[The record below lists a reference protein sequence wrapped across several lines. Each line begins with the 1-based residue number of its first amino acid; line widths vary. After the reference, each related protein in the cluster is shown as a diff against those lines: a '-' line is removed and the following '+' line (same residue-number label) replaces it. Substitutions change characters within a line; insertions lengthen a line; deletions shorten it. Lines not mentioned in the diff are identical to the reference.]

1 MAPATTIAGT
11 FSRTVTT
18 TFVLK
23 ATLTHNGK
31 LVETFSVSRRHRASF
46 ENLTRSNNDAVSW
59 LGRQLVKKMVTSKRV
74 MAIAG
79 QLERSTSNAVAS
91 AASSG
96 PTGLISATPQGAAYA
111 FIVGIEKYRD
121 LPSPDG
127 ARADAEAFAQI
138 MKTTLGLPNE
148 RVRVALDD
156 RATAADIR
164 RGVKWL
170 TDNVPAGGRA
180 YFFFSGHG
188 APDPSSGTSYLV
200 PYDGDP
206 SSLVESAIGLKTLID
221 TLVKLGIWL
230 AGLFI
235 AAIVVMPGLTAASL
249 LAGLGIGAV
258 AIGFAFQ
265 DIFENFLAGVLIMLR
280 EKMRI
285 GDVIE
290 CEGITGKVEHITLR
304 ETHVRKLSGEL
315 TVVPNSILFKNP
327 VEILTDD
334 SQRRHEV
341 VVGVSYDTQL
351 DRAAEV
357 IRQAVEDVE
366 DVLASKGIDIFAQ
379 EFNSSSVD
387 FLVRWWAGST
397 PRDGWESKDKVVRA
411 VKAALDEAGIEIP
424 FPYVT
429 HTFKET
435 VPVSHLGDTSRS
447 TP

>member
-1 MAPATTIAGT
+1 MNYIETLRDQLQDMGEGFVESLPSLAIAIFIVFLTWIVARFGARI
-11 FSRTVTT
+11 SDMIVGRTE
-18 TFVLK
+18 L
-23 ATLTHNGK
+23 
-31 LVETFSVSRRHRASF
+31 RAS
-46 ENLTRSNNDAVSW
+46 
-59 LGRQLVKKMVTSKRV
+59 
-74 MAIAG
+74 
-79 QLERSTSNAVAS
+79 
-91 AASSG
+91 
-96 PTGLISATPQGAAYA
+96 
-111 FIVGIEKYRD
+111 
-121 LPSPDG
+121 
-127 ARADAEAFAQI
+127 
-138 MKTTLGLPNE
+138 
-148 RVRVALDD
+148 
-156 RATAADIR
+156 
-164 RGVKWL
+164 
-170 TDNVPAGGRA
+170 
-180 YFFFSGHG
+180 
-188 APDPSSGTSYLV
+188 
-200 PYDGDP
+200 
-206 SSLVESAIGLKTLID
+206 LKTLID

-357 IRQAVEDVE
+357 IRRAVEDVE

>member
-1 MAPATTIAGT
+1 MSTGFVEALPNLAIALFIVFLTWIVARFAARISDTIVG
-11 FSRTVTT
+11 RT
-18 TFVLK
+18 
-23 ATLTHNGK
+23 
-31 LVETFSVSRRHRASF
+31 EIRAS
-46 ENLTRSNNDAVSW
+46 
-59 LGRQLVKKMVTSKRV
+59 
-74 MAIAG
+74 
-79 QLERSTSNAVAS
+79 
-91 AASSG
+91 
-96 PTGLISATPQGAAYA
+96 
-111 FIVGIEKYRD
+111 
-121 LPSPDG
+121 
-127 ARADAEAFAQI
+127 
-138 MKTTLGLPNE
+138 
-148 RVRVALDD
+148 
-156 RATAADIR
+156 
-164 RGVKWL
+164 
-170 TDNVPAGGRA
+170 
-180 YFFFSGHG
+180 
-188 APDPSSGTSYLV
+188 
-200 PYDGDP
+200 
-206 SSLVESAIGLKTLID
+206 LKNLID
-221 TLVKLGIWL
+221 TLVKLGIWTL
-230 AGLFI
+230 GLFV
-235 AAIVVMPGLTAASL
+235 AAVVVIPDLTPASL

-327 VEILTDD
+327 VEIFTDVD
-334 SQRRHEV
+334 QRRHEV

-351 DRAAEV
+351 DHAADV
-357 IRQAVEDVE
+357 ILRAVENVD

-397 PRDGWESKDKVVRA
+397 PRAAWESKDKVIRA
-411 VKAALDEAGIEIP
+411 IKAALDEEGIEIP

-435 VPVSHLGDTSRS
+435 VPVSHLGDTKRK

>member
-1 MAPATTIAGT
+1 MNYIKTLRDQLQDMGEGFVESLPSLAIAIFIVFLTWIVARFGARI
-11 FSRTVTT
+11 SDMIVGRTE
-18 TFVLK
+18 L
-23 ATLTHNGK
+23 
-31 LVETFSVSRRHRASF
+31 RAS
-46 ENLTRSNNDAVSW
+46 
-59 LGRQLVKKMVTSKRV
+59 
-74 MAIAG
+74 
-79 QLERSTSNAVAS
+79 
-91 AASSG
+91 
-96 PTGLISATPQGAAYA
+96 
-111 FIVGIEKYRD
+111 
-121 LPSPDG
+121 
-127 ARADAEAFAQI
+127 
-138 MKTTLGLPNE
+138 
-148 RVRVALDD
+148 
-156 RATAADIR
+156 
-164 RGVKWL
+164 
-170 TDNVPAGGRA
+170 
-180 YFFFSGHG
+180 
-188 APDPSSGTSYLV
+188 
-200 PYDGDP
+200 
-206 SSLVESAIGLKTLID
+206 LKTLID

-315 TVVPNSILFKNP
+315 TVVPNSILFKSP

-411 VKAALDEAGIEIP
+411 IKAALDEAGIEIP